1 MDQVTISVDLANS
14 IWGYLA
20 TKPFA
25 EVANL
30 ATAFQQAV
38 GQQVAAIEAAK
49 AAAATPVE
57 ATETAN

>member
-49 AAAATPVE
+49 AAPAEAVETP
-57 ATETAN
+57 TETN

>member
-30 ATAFQQAV
+30 ATAYQQAV
-38 GQQVAAIEAAK
+38 GHQVAAIEAAK
-49 AAAATPVE
+49 AEAATPVE
-57 ATETAN
+57 APTA